1 MAAILCI
8 PPVAAKKTAPNSPV
22 IIHGGDP
29 VCSHEKLFTPSRI
42 EGSFPLLRYPVDTTN
57 ISAPENQYAI
67 DGRVLYRFSI
77 TQPLFVKLCNLNVSP
92 TNPTRVNLVSTPFLS
107 QTNSGDILVST
118 VVGYDNARNVLGRG
132 AGTVDG
138 LYSPYQSN
146 DLQNAQFEQNLKALN
161 IKYSK
166 HAVLQI
172 FNWQIDFNTP
182 NGSLTPLSILLNA
195 GFEIL
200 SYIEGESGYRLP
212 LQNKFCADSMSV
224 QTLTCGPDGNLGLAS
239 IFIELPVCDLQRAID
254 QLAAFVPDPL
264 VSDME
269 HNGNL

>member
-1 MAAILCI
+1 MAAILCA

-22 IIHGGDP
+22 GTIHGNNSIYSWD
-29 VCSHEKLFTPSRI
+29 KLFAPSQI

-57 ISAPENQYAI
+57 ISAPKHQYAI

-77 TQPLFVKLCNLNVSP
+77 TQSLFVKLCTLNVSP
-92 TNPTRVNLVSTPFLS
+92 SNPTRVNLVSTPFLS
-107 QTNSGDILVST
+107 QSNGDILVSI
-118 VVGYDNARNVLGRG
+118 VVGYDNARNVQGG
-132 AGTVDG
+132 GSGTLDG
-138 LYSPYQSN
+138 SYSPYQSN
-146 DLQNAQFEQNLKALN
+146 ELQNAQFEQNLKALN

-166 HAVLQI
+166 HAVLQV
-172 FNWQIDFNTP
+172 FNWQIDLNTP

-212 LQNKFCADSMSV
+212 L